1 MKTFKK
7 CPLVIMLAAGLLIV
21 WVITGVSKVLAF
33 TETQMNREEY
43 RVETLPQYLPQ
54 TGAEAG
60 GNSVSGDSVSGGS
73 VSEGSVSGGSVSGD
87 PVPDGPVS
95 GGSVSGGSIPEGPV
109 SGNAA
114 VTVGVP
120 VGAEY
125 FADALFIGDSRTV
138 GLEEYSGMEQA
149 TFYAS
154 TGLTVYRV
162 FDAKIVSDPESKKK
176 ITIEEALSRKQFGKI
191 YFMIGINEMGRGT
204 VDTFMEEYQKVV
216 EHLQELQPD
225 AIIYVQAIMKVTTER
240 SEKGDYIHN
249 QGIEERNERI
259 AQLADNQKIFYL
271 DVNPL
276 ICDDTGGMNPRYTFD
291 GVHLKAE
298 YIPIWTEYL
307 AANGVVP

>member
-43 RVETLPQYLPQ
+43 RVDTLPQYLPQ
-54 TGAEAG
+54 AGAEAG
-60 GNSVSGDSVSGGS
+60 GNSVSGGS
-73 VSEGSVSGGSVSGD
+73 VSEGSVSDDSVSGGYVSGD
-87 PVPDGPVS
+87 PVPGDSVS
-95 GGSVSGGSIPEGPV
+95 GGSVSCGSIPEGPV

-162 FDAKIVSDPESKKK
+162 FDAKIVSDSESKKK